1 MRFGVALTLG
11 GLDGRTQRLI
21 QNQDAVV
28 VTHYVVPRA
37 EPMAPSDLAPR
48 LLRQALA
55 FAATRPLVVKEWGY
69 PSGTAI
75 GGSER
80 GQAEFLAATIAEW
93 RRHGDRIPFLGL
105 ARLHD
110 DEPEECER
118 LARESGLGGNP
129 AFIALQC
136 TTGLRTIENEPK
148 AAWARIKAAMG
159 GAP

>member
-1 MRFGVALTLG
+1 
-11 GLDGRTQRLI
+11 
-21 QNQDAVV
+21 
-28 VTHYVVPRA
+28 
-37 EPMAPSDLAPR
+37 
-48 LLRQALA
+48 
-55 FAATRPLVVKEWGY
+55 
-69 PSGTAI
+69 
-75 GGSER
+75 
-80 GQAEFLAATIAEW
+80 LAATIAEW